1 VISAGSVREKE
12 KNMSEKTK
20 VLIVDDHPVV
30 IEGLKGVIEADPDFE
45 LAGTAQDGQEAL
57 TMIRSLD
64 PDIVILDILMPGMDG
79 VEVSQKIREWNDRIK
94 ILIYSMSASGEAVVS
109 LFRSGISGYVLKEEP
124 FSELA
129 LALKT
134 VKEGAVFYSETVRA
148 VLQNHM
154 KELELGKG
162 KNVDEVQDDLA
173 TLSTREKEV
182 FVLLAD
188 GLPIKEIATRLYIS
202 PKTVETHKYNIME
215 KLDLHSLAGFTKL
228 AAKKKLIEI

>member
-1 VISAGSVREKE
+1 
-12 KNMSEKTK
+12 MSEKTK

-30 IEGLKGVIEADPDFE
+30 IEGLKGVIAADPEFE

-57 TMIRSLD
+57 SMIKTQD

-79 VEVSQKIREWNDRIK
+79 VEVTQKVREWNDRTR
-94 ILIYSMSASGEAVVS
+94 ILIYSMSANKEAIVS
-109 LFRSGISGYVLKEEP
+109 LFRNGISGYVLKEEP
-124 FSELA
+124 FSELS
-129 LALKT
+129 LALKALR
-134 VKEGAVFYSETVRA
+134 EGGVFYSQIVSGILRD
-148 VLQNHM
+148 HM

-162 KNVDEVQDDLA
+162 NNVEEGQDGLA
-173 TLSTREKEV
+173 KLSAREKEV

-188 GLPIKEIATRLYIS
+188 GLPIKEIADRLYIS

-228 AAKKKLIEI
+228 AVKKDLIEV

>member
-79 VEVSQKIREWNDRIK
+79 
-94 ILIYSMSASGEAVVS
+94 IYSMSASGEAVVS